1 MVIYVCR
8 SLYPKN
14 SGLKK
19 KTLFWALNVDCRY
32 KLENPTSKIF
42 FATTLHSVPILQLI
56 VIMFK
61 FYNVTMLQLL
71 PCYNYYHITIIT
83 MAIIAMLQLLPCYN
97 CYHVAIVTMLQ
108 LLPCYK
114 KGFQHKWILLAHNC
128 EPCNFCAIPHNSA
141 QRNSEY
147 ITFDWSLVATPA
159 AYWAPPLLNLPTS
172 FLIICR
178 VNPQS
183 MRF

>member
-71 PCYNYYHITIIT
+71 LYLLTIVNPVISAQFRTITR
-83 MAIIAMLQLLPCYN
+83 N
-97 CYHVAIVTMLQ
+97 
-108 LLPCYK
+108 
-114 KGFQHKWILLAHNC
+114 G
-128 EPCNFCAIPHNSA
+128 IPHNSA
-141 QRNSEY
+141 QRNSQY
-147 ITFDWSLVATPA
+147 ITLDWSLVATPA

-178 VNPQS
+178 VNSQS
-183 MRF
+183 MMVRFTAVTLKPISIQ